1 MPRLLYGNF
10 EFEHRLADLKRKLPA
25 KLNRINAELA
35 TSWLAIA
42 EDGDY
47 LWTPEPIDASFFER
61 AVDAGLPRVHPV
73 VALADVPR
81 GTECLPWG
89 WTDDVRHLC
98 DKHGWARN
106 DPSDSAVRTA
116 NSRRFSFAL
125 EQEWCVGLE
134 LAGQATSV
142 SHAEQFLMRFGS
154 SARWVV
160 KAEFGMAG
168 RERLIGSGAM
178 TSTDRN
184 WIDKRLD
191 TDGAVFLEPWV
202 DRIDEVGIQIDVPR
216 HAPPRFIDL
225 TELIVDPRG
234 QYGGSL
240 LRTAGAKQSCT
251 GSDPA
256 GWDFAV
262 DVAMRAAARIQDLG
276 YFGPVGI
283 DAMRYRGMDGTC
295 RVRPLQDINARWT
308 MGRLSLGWRRLLNP
322 GETGYWQ
329 HCSTRMPPTAVHEA
343 FVGNLCDESTVRRI
357 ETSPEWVGSRPATHA
372 SALWISG

>member
-10 EFEHRLADLKRKLPA
+10 EFEHRLAEKTRKLPA

-47 LWTPEPIDASFFER
+47 LWTPEPIDANFFER
-61 AVDAGLPRVHPV
+61 AIAAGLPRVHPV

-89 WTDDVRHLC
+89 WTDDVRLLC
-98 DKHGWARN
+98 DKQGWIRN
-106 DPSDSAVRTA
+106 DPPDSAVRAA

-125 EQEWCVGLE
+125 EQEWHVGLE
-134 LAGQATSV
+134 SAGLATSV
-142 SHAEQFLMRFGS
+142 PHVEQILSHFGS

-184 WIDKRLD
+184 WIAKRLD
-191 TDGAVFLEPWV
+191 ADTAVFVEPWV
-202 DRIDEVGIQIDVPR
+202 DRIDEAGIQIDVPR
-216 HAPPRFIDL
+216 HGPPRLIDL
-225 TELIVDPRG
+225 TELIVDSRG

-240 LRTAGAKQSCT
+240 FQSAGVKQSCA
-251 GSDPA
+251 GSDPTD
-256 GWDFAV
+256 WEFAIG
-262 DVAMRAAARIQDLG
+262 VALRAASRIQDLG

-283 DAMRYRGMDGTC
+283 DAMRYRAIDGTC

-322 GETGYWQ
+322 GQTGYWQ
-329 HCSTRMPPTAVHEA
+329 HCSTSTPPVAIHEA
-343 FVGNLCDESTVRRI
+343 FVSERDDVVAVRKI
-357 ETSPEWVGSRPATHA
+357 ETSPQWVGVQPALHT
-372 SALWISG
+372 SIVWIRG